1 VQAYDAPMGKLPGR
15 AKQYRRKSFLVD
27 AKAIDQARKALGAGT
42 NAEAVRLAVDR
53 VLEMERFWRLMA
65 DTRGALKPGSIEAP

>member
-1 VQAYDAPMGKLPGR
+1 MGKRSVRPVR
-15 AKQYRRKSFLVD
+15 YTRRSFFVD

-53 VLEMERFWRLMA
+53 VVEMERFWRFMA
-65 DTRGALKPGSIEAP
+65 ATRGGLKPGSIEVP